1 MHEDGGGDCHC
12 FWLPRFTPVLFLVN
26 HLMRD
31 VNCNDLQLEHIQ
43 KELSTNMYD
52 EPKVEN
58 FGYLSL
64 TTPKQEKITPHH
76 SNNLLRRSAFW
87 GFSFGPPR
95 SNPNDLGHSGASVGR
110 ETARREGR
118 EEGMPLYD
126 CLLLAKNTVNKEEI
140 MGMMTRLG
148 RRVLQRN
155 GVITDIKSFG
165 KVELGYG
172 IKKLDGRHYQG
183 HLMQMTMMVPPS
195 FPKDLQILNNE
206 DRLLRWL
213 VVKHRKTVYGLDSMN
228 EDDGKDELNLFR
240 TGSSKSREDLDDNE
254 EDEDDDEEEYEQE

>member
-1 MHEDGGGDCHC
+1 MVDVSPLAVLNAQVGIL
-12 FWLPRFTPVLFLVN
+12 FVPQTPVSMFCSWVLLLFYFG
-26 HLMRD
+26 HLFVWKRG
-31 VNCNDLQLEHIQ
+31 
-43 KELSTNMYD
+43 T
-52 EPKVEN
+52 
-58 FGYLSL
+58 
-64 TTPKQEKITPHH
+64 
-76 SNNLLRRSAFW
+76 RRCR
-87 GFSFGPPR
+87 R

-110 ETARREGR
+110 TTARREGR